1 MNEPRSQSRPAVRRK
16 RTLVIAAVVAALAV
30 HAIATS
36 LAMASPAAGVVPTLL
51 ARGTYPAFKVA
62 SFPDSAGLFKVE
74 AKQPLDVVVRRH
86 EYAVGGSTGWH
97 RHPYPVL
104 ITVISGTLTFYSYD
118 DPTCT
123 PTLVSAGGGYVDNGR
138 GHIARN
144 ESGAAATD
152 ISVIMAPVGAVFRSE
167 LDAPNPYCGF

>member
-1 MNEPRSQSRPAVRRK
+1 MSRRR
-16 RTLVIAAVVAALAV
+16 TMLATAVVAALAV

-36 LAMASPAAGVVPTLL
+36 LAIASPAAGVTPTLV
-51 ARGTYPAFKVA
+51 ARGTYPAFNVA
-62 SFPDSAGLFKVE
+62 SYPVGAGLFKAQ
-74 AKQPLDVVVRRH
+74 AKSSLDVVVRRH
-86 EYAVGGSTGWH
+86 DYAPGGSTGWH

-104 ITVISGTLTFYSYD
+104 ITVIDGTLTFYSYD

-123 PTLVSAGGGYVDNGR
+123 PTVVTKGGGYVDNGR

-144 ESGAAATD
+144 ESGTAAVD
-152 ISVIMAPVGAVFRSE
+152 VSVIMAPVGAVFRSE

>member
-1 MNEPRSQSRPAVRRK
+1 MQRK
-16 RTLVIAAVVAALAV
+16 HTLIIAVVSAALAV

-36 LAMASPAAGVVPTLL
+36 LAVASPAAGVVPTLL

-62 SFPDSAGLFKVE
+62 SFPEGSGLFKAE
-74 AKQPLDVVVRRH
+74 AKSAIDVVVRRH
-86 EYAVGGSTGWH
+86 DYAAGGSTGWH

-104 ITVISGTLTFYSYD
+104 ITVIQGTLTFYSYD

-123 PTLVSAGGGYVDNGR
+123 PTVVSVGGGYVDDGR

-144 ESGAAATD
+144 ESGAAAVD
-152 ISVIMAPVGAVFRSE
+152 VSVIMAPVGAVFRSE